1 MKANPPSNRRAGAT
15 ALAHLRW
22 VAFDSLTKGTQ
33 VGHGYAKLLSGAE
46 DIEVVSLHLLSAV
59 SEMTGAKEAA
69 TLLRKSNA
77 VSGS

>member
-1 MKANPPSNRRAGAT
+1 M
-15 ALAHLRW
+15 
-22 VAFDSLTKGTQ
+22 
-33 VGHGYAKLLSGAE
+33 GHGYAKLLSGAE